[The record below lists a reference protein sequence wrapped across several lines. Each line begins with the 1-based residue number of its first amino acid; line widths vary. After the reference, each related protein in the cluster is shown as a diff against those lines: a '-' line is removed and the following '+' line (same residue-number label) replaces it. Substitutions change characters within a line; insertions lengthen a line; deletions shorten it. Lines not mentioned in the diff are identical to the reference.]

1 MLESVKRSAA
11 SSSPVLIE
19 GETGTGKELLARA
32 VHELSPRSGGK
43 FIPFNCGTSTPE
55 VFDAEIS
62 GHVRG
67 AFTGAHGARAGLA
80 RSADGGTLFLDE
92 VAELTPAIQPRL
104 LRLLDMGEVRPVGS
118 DEILRADVRVIAATH
133 QDMDSAVQ
141 SGRFRA
147 DLFYRLCTFRVRLPA
162 LRERLDDLPIL
173 IEHFADQARAT
184 GYPSFAGVGTTVV
197 GKMARYGWPGNL
209 RELRNE
215 IFRLAQQ
222 AGPGEKARHWRSPES
237 PPTSPKGEAEAPYL
251 WERDKLIAE
260 LRSARGSV
268 ATVARR
274 LGISRA
280 RVYRLIST
288 WNLDLE
294 SFRQ

>member
-1 MLESVKRSAA
+1 
-11 SSSPVLIE
+11 
-19 GETGTGKELLARA
+19 
-32 VHELSPRSGGK
+32 
-43 FIPFNCGTSTPE
+43 
-55 VFDAEIS
+55 
-62 GHVRG
+62 
-67 AFTGAHGARAGLA
+67 
-80 RSADGGTLFLDE
+80 
-92 VAELTPAIQPRL
+92 
-104 LRLLDMGEVRPVGS
+104 
-118 DEILRADVRVIAATH
+118 VRVIAATH